1 MKILIGFFGLNRAL
15 PLTIAGIE
23 RNIFS
28 VLRNAGIDDVRVG
41 HFNRPDTIV
50 SPRSGEFGTKTSN
63 EGISQ
68 LNLDICWIEKQ
79 IFDSIAPELTT
90 ISQVPWRRD
99 EDEGMH
105 MRRNA
110 LWQLHSL
117 RQLGRMAALLDT
129 TFDLYLLLRPDLDY
143 IDPLPIAVIMEQV
156 QAGADLIAPSWASHN
171 GINDR
176 FAICTKRGFDA
187 YTGRISHAAEFAN
200 IHKYFQSE
208 ELLAYALTKAG
219 LNVAATDMRARRVR
233 SNLHIVQEQFDDP
246 A

>member
-1 MKILIGFFGLNRAL
+1 MNILIGFFGLNRAL
-15 PLTIAGIE
+15 NATIGGIE
-23 RNIFS
+23 RHIFS
-28 VLRNAGIDDVRVG
+28 VLQNAGIDVVRVG

-50 SPRSGEFGTKTSN
+50 SPRSGEFGIKASN
-63 EGISQ
+63 EGISL

-79 IFDSIAPELTT
+79 IFDSIAPELAV
-90 ISQVPWRRD
+90 IAQVPWRRD

-110 LWQLHSL
+110 LCQLHSL
-117 RQLGRMAALLDT
+117 RQLGRIAALLDR

-143 IDPLPIAVIMEQV
+143 IDPLPIAAILEQV
-156 QAGADLIAPSWASHN
+156 EAGADLVAPSWASHN

-187 YTGRISHAAEFAN
+187 YVGRISHAAEFAN

-208 ELLAYALTKAG
+208 ELLAHACRAAG
-219 LNVAATDMRARRVR
+219 LNTATMEMRARRVR
-233 SNLHIVQEQFDDP
+233 SNGHIVEEQFDEP